1 MTRALS
7 WTLLPAVALLLG
19 FFVLPMT
26 FLAAI
31 SLESGPDIGSGLQ
44 RYSIF
49 LSDSFHQGILLR
61 TLGISVAVVL
71 CTLLLGYPVAYWLVH
86 TESRF
91 RTLFRALVFLPV
103 ITSSI
108 VRTFGWI
115 ILLSNNGFVN
125 NVLATFGFEEV
136 QFLYRPHGIVI
147 GLTHILLPFM
157 ILTLMGA
164 LNNID
169 PALEQASRSLGA
181 SPWRSFRQIV
191 LPMSI
196 PGVVA
201 GSLLVF
207 ALSASA
213 FVTPALLGGVQ
224 TPVMATMIYRQA
236 IISYDMQAAAATSV
250 LLLALTLVLVT
261 LYYRVAHPI
270 AQVGTAAAEN

>member
-31 SLESGPDIGSGLQ
+31 SLESGPGIGAGFQ
-44 RYSIF
+44 RYAIF

-61 TLGISVAVVL
+61 TLAISLAVVL

-125 NVLATFGFEEV
+125 NLLATVGVEEV

-147 GLTHILLPFM
+147 GLTLSLIHI
-157 ILTLMGA
+157 
-164 LNNID
+164 
-169 PALEQASRSLGA
+169 
-181 SPWRSFRQIV
+181 
-191 LPMSI
+191 
-196 PGVVA
+196 
-201 GSLLVF
+201 
-207 ALSASA
+207 
-213 FVTPALLGGVQ
+213 
-224 TPVMATMIYRQA
+224 
-236 IISYDMQAAAATSV
+236 
-250 LLLALTLVLVT
+250 
-261 LYYRVAHPI
+261 
-270 AQVGTAAAEN
+270 

>member
-1 MTRALS
+1 MN

-31 SLESGPDIGSGLQ
+31 SLQSGPGIGAGFQ
-44 RYSIF
+44 RYAIF

-61 TLGISVAVVL
+61 TLGISLAVVL

-91 RTLFRALVFLPV
+91 RMLFRALVFLPV

-125 NVLATFGFEEV
+125 NVLATAGIEEV

-181 SPWRSFRQIV
+181 SPWRSFRKIV

-236 IISYDMQAAAATSV
+236 IISYDMQSAAATSV
-250 LLLALTLVLVT
+250 LLLALTLILVT
-261 LYYRVAHPI
+261 LYYRVAHPM
-270 AQVGTAAAEN
+270 ALDRTAATEN